1 MATFSGEA
9 NGIEVDVAFQYN
21 DQYSESILSFVN
33 NVRTKDGGTHEVGFK
48 TAMTRVFN
56 DYARRINELK
66 TKDKNLDGNDI
77 REGLTAVVSVRISQK
92 NYYNLK
98 DKRNLNWVLLK
109 LEVLLIQLLQTNC
122 HYYLEEKGQLSK
134 SLVKKA
140 IKAQQAREAA
150 RKAREDARSGK
161 KNKRKDT
168 LLSGKLTPAQSK
180 NTEKN
185 ELYLVEGD
193 SAGGSAKLGRDRKFQ
208 AILPLRGKVINQR
221 KHV

>member
-1 MATFSGEA
+1 MLQFEGQTKSKLGTSEA
-9 NGIEVDVAFQYN
+9 RSAVD
-21 DQYSESILSFVN
+21 S
-33 NVRTKDGGTHEVGFK
+33 
-48 TAMTRVFN
+48 
-56 DYARRINELK
+56 
-66 TKDKNLDGNDI
+66 
-77 REGLTAVVSVRISQK
+77 VVS
-92 NYYNLK
+92 
-98 DKRNLNWVLLK
+98 DKLP
-109 LEVLLIQLLQTNC
+109 
-122 HYYLEEKGQLSK
+122 YYLEEKGQLSK

-140 IKAQQAREAA
+140 IKAQQARKA

-208 AILPLRGKVINQR
+208 AILPLRGKVINTEKARLEDIFKMKKLILSFIQLER
-221 KHV
+221 CWKRL

>member
-1 MATFSGEA
+1 M
-9 NGIEVDVAFQYN
+9 
-21 DQYSESILSFVN
+21 
-33 NVRTKDGGTHEVGFK
+33 
-48 TAMTRVFN
+48 
-56 DYARRINELK
+56 
-66 TKDKNLDGNDI
+66 
-77 REGLTAVVSVRISQK
+77 
-92 NYYNLK
+92 
-98 DKRNLNWVLLK
+98 
-109 LEVLLIQLLQTNC
+109 
-122 HYYLEEKGQLSK
+122 
-134 SLVKKA
+134 KKA

-208 AILPLRGKVINQR
+208 AILPLREKLLILKKQDL
-221 KHV
+221 KIFLK